1 MNTILL
7 KKSDFNQKSEFKN
20 VLNFNFST
28 HILFRCIPRKYAY
41 DFLKGKI
48 MLNQPKI
55 WIKEEKNGKKGQ
67 GDSLEGVFLST
78 KKNDNSRFIS
88 ELKNNKENEWFTY
101 DKLLYFRRRKINDL
115 FCLCLYG
122 LNSNMFTINEK
133 DRFGNNHFIA
143 KVKKEYFIDFSG
155 KITEKEYFE
164 MNELDRPVVLFINN
178 PHLFFEK
185 ITDFFV
191 RMGISKND
199 IIISPIEYVDLR
211 KPFVSF
217 VPTPYELLLKDND
230 FSNQSEVRIIIN
242 SSNDK
247 LIKYMKEHNN
257 IINVGDISDIVT
269 IYDNY
274 FHDLLLEK
282 RDNTLLFTL
291 PFPID
296 EELSKSTLRELLSYY
311 IQISNDRL
319 PYETTIK
326 DREEMLHGISDIVNE
341 KYGIDIID
349 RDGNITLSNVTGNI
363 EEILDK

>member
-1 MNTILL
+1 
-7 KKSDFNQKSEFKN
+7 
-20 VLNFNFST
+20 
-28 HILFRCIPRKYAY
+28 
-41 DFLKGKI
+41 
-48 MLNQPKI
+48 
-55 WIKEEKNGKKGQ
+55 
-67 GDSLEGVFLST
+67 
-78 KKNDNSRFIS
+78 
-88 ELKNNKENEWFTY
+88 
-101 DKLLYFRRRKINDL
+101 
-115 FCLCLYG
+115 
-122 LNSNMFTINEK
+122 
-133 DRFGNNHFIA
+133 
-143 KVKKEYFIDFSG
+143 
-155 KITEKEYFE
+155 
-164 MNELDRPVVLFINN
+164 
-178 PHLFFEK
+178 
-185 ITDFFV
+185 
-191 RMGISKND
+191 MGISKND

-230 FSNQSEVRIIIN
+230 FFNQSEVRIIIN

-247 LIKYMKEHNN
+247 IIKYMKEHNN
-257 IINVGDISDIVT
+257 IIDIGDISDIVT